1 MIKLRSRQYFGTSK
15 ATYVVG
21 DLHITWSRYP
31 NATVLPLHCHEQRY
45 MFITIR
51 GGGVEHCRGRDFTC
65 ARGTIVYNEA
75 GEPHSDHFADP
86 GVEGFNIE
94 LPLGWLERFR
104 AEVPRRHDA
113 VAYRH
118 VGPEITALTSLEL
131 ALATPDRLS
140 RLGAEE
146 SIVRLLRGLS
156 QDSIARGRNDR
167 RLQIVAEHLFS
178 NFASPGS
185 LDEVAALVDLH
196 PSHLCRLF
204 AERYGCSMTE
214 YTRRVRAD
222 AAATRVLNSK
232 AELATIA
239 FECGYS
245 DQAHM
250 TREFRRYL
258 GITPGKIRA
267 RS

>member
-31 NATVLPLHCHEQRY
+31 NATTLPLHCHEQRY

-118 VGPEITALTSLEL
+118 AGPEIPAVAALEL
-131 ALATPDRLS
+131 SLRSRDALS

-146 SIVRLLRGLS
+146 AVVRLLRGLS
-156 QDSIARGRNDR
+156 RDATAPGRNDR
-167 RLQIVAEHLFS
+167 RLQTVASHLAYH
-178 NFASPGS
+178 FAAPGS
-185 LDEVAALVDLH
+185 LDEVAALVGLH

-204 AERYGCSMTE
+204 ADRFGCTMTDFA
-214 YTRRVRAD
+214 RRVRAD
-222 AAATRVLNSK
+222 AAAARVLEGPC
-232 AELATIA
+232 ELSTVA

-250 TREFRRYL
+250 TREFRRHL
-258 GITPGKIRA
+258 GMTPGRIRA
-267 RS
+267 LR